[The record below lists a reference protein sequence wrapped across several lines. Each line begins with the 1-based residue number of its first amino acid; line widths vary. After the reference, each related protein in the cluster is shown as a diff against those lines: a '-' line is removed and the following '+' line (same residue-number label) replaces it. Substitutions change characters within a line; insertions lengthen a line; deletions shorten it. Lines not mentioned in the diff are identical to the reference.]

1 MKNIASTFTP
11 TSEREVTPGIFNTSI
26 DGMYYIAHTKHRDDR
41 GFFAEILRINELE
54 DAAGIDFKIKQVNHA
69 RSEKNVV
76 RGIHAED
83 WNKLVFVTSGLA
95 FCAICDVRP
104 TSATFGNK
112 EYFLMGVHDE
122 ALNGSLYIPAG
133 LGNSVCILEGPVDY
147 IYCVDRLY
155 KERDPAGDVAISL
168 FDPDL
173 AVEWPIDKA
182 EMIISERDRNST
194 TLCEKYPEK
203 FS

>member
-1 MKNIASTFTP
+1 MNSPISTYTP
-11 TSEREVTPGIFNTSI
+11 SSEQEVTPGIFNTAI
-26 DGMYYIAHTKHRDDR
+26 DGLYFIAHKKHRDDR

-54 DAAGIDFKIKQVNHA
+54 DVAKVDFRIKQVNHA

-104 TSATFGNK
+104 QSATFGKK
-112 EYFLMGVHDE
+112 EYFMMGIHE
-122 ALNGSLYIPAG
+122 KALDGSLYIPAR
-133 LGNSVCILEGPVDY
+133 LGNSVCVLEGPVDY

-155 KERDPAGDVAISL
+155 KERDPAGDTAISL

-173 AVEWPIDKA
+173 AVEWPIGRE
-182 EMIISERDRNST
+182 EMIISERDRNSI
-194 TLCEKYPEK
+194 TLREKYPEK
-203 FS
+203 F

>member
-1 MKNIASTFTP
+1 MNSTISAYTP
-11 TSEREVTPGIFNTSI
+11 SSEQEVNPGIFKTAI
-26 DGMYYIAHTKHRDDR
+26 DGLYYIAHTKHRDDR

-54 DAAGIDFKIKQVNHA
+54 DVAKVDFRIKQVNHA

-104 TSATFGNK
+104 NSPTFGKK
-112 EYFLMGVHDE
+112 EYFLMGIHE
-122 ALNGSLYIPAG
+122 QALDGSLYIPAR
-133 LGNSVCILEGPVDY
+133 LGNSVCVLEGPVDY

-155 KERDPAGDVAISL
+155 KERDPAGDAALSL

-173 AVEWPIDKA
+173 AVEWPISRE
-182 EMIISERDRNST
+182 EMIISERDRNSIS
-194 TLCEKYPEK
+194 LREKYPEK
-203 FS
+203 FA

>member
-1 MKNIASTFTP
+1 MNSKLSTYTP
-11 TSEREVTPGIFNTSI
+11 SPEREQVPGIFKTSI
-26 DGMYYIAHTKHRDDR
+26 NGLYFIAHKKHTDDR

-54 DAAGIDFKIKQVNHA
+54 GAAHIDFRIKQVNHA

-83 WNKLVFVTSGLA
+83 WNKLVFVSAGLA

-104 TSATFGNK
+104 DSATFGKK
-112 EYFLMGVHDE
+112 EYFFMGVHQE
-122 ALNGSLYIPAG
+122 ALDGSLYVPAG

-173 AVEWPIDKA
+173 AVEWPLFKED
-182 EMIISERDRNST
+182 MIISERDKNSI
-194 TLCEKYPEK
+194 TLREKYPEK
-203 FS
+203 FK